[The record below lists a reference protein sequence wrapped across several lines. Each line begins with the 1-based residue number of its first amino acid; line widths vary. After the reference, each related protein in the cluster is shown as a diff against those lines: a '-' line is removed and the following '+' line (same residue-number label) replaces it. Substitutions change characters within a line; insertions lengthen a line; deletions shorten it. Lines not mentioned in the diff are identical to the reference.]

1 MGLFDKKYCSV
12 CGEKIGLLGN
22 RKLEDGNLCKE
33 CAKKLSP
40 WFSER
45 RHSTVDDIKGQLAYR
60 EENRQKVA
68 QFHTSRSYGSYWKI
82 MLDES
87 HRWLMLTQAHNP
99 QEANPDV
106 IDFACVTGCRYD
118 IDEHRTELKYKNAN
132 GEQVSYNPPR
142 YEYGYEFDMTISVNS
157 PYFDE
162 MRFRL
167 NSASVRVTTEMPTG
181 GFGRMFGGIHSG
193 YDPSFNPEYRQ
204 YKELADELC
213 RVLNSLGHE
222 PAAAPTFQQNT
233 YAQQPMQQG
242 FTQQPPVQQ
251 AAPVPGPWNC
261 PACGAANNGGKFCQ
275 FCGSPRT

>member
-22 RKLEDGNLCKE
+22 RKLEDGNLCKK

-45 RHSTVDDIKGQLAYR
+45 RHSIVDDIKGQLAYR
-60 EENRQKVA
+60 EENQQKVA
-68 QFHTSRSYGSYWKI
+68 QFHASRTYGNYWKV

-87 HRWLMLTQAHNP
+87 HHWLVITQAHNL
-99 QEANPDV
+99 QDANPDV
-106 IDFACVTGCRYD
+106 IDFANVTGCRYD
-118 IDEHRTELKYKNAN
+118 IDEHQTELKHKNAD
-132 GEQVSYNPPR
+132 GEPVSYNPPR
-142 YEYGYEFDMTISVNS
+142 YEFRYEFEMTISVNS
-157 PYFDE
+157 LYFDE

-181 GFGRMFGGIHSG
+181 FGRMFGGMLNG
-193 YDPSFNPEYRQ
+193 YDQSYNPEYRQ

-213 RVLNSLGHE
+213 CVLNSLGQE
-222 PAAAPTFQQNT
+222 TVS
-233 YAQQPMQQG
+233 AQQPPIQH
-242 FTQQPPVQQ
+242 
-251 AAPVPGPWNC
+251 AAPVLGPWNC
-261 PACGAANNGGKFCQ
+261 SACGAANEGGKFCQ